1 METSSS
7 QSGCACDPHI
17 PCFLSPE
24 IQLHTTSKGEKIG
37 LVVAQ
42 LVEVGL
48 IELMNGTRWLM
59 D

>member
-1 METSSS
+1 LF
-7 QSGCACDPHI
+7 P
-17 PCFLSPE
+17 LSPE